1 MFLNCELNKLLNYLK
16 RDTRHLPL
24 IERLALARLLHLFH
38 QLTAAVLAHLGM
50 LLEQLVDELLIDN
63 GVAMNETV
71 TFATYTHDVVGIVG
85 AVHARGHYVVELHV
99 IVINGLAAVFT
110 FAPPHGC
117 IATYGTLAC
126 LRHCDCRAVGD
137 MASD

>member
-1 MFLNCELNKLLNYLK
+1 M
-16 RDTRHLPL
+16 P
-24 IERLALARLLHLFH
+24 IAERLAPAHLLHLIH
-38 QLTAAVLAHLGM
+38 ELLGAMHPHLGM
-50 LLEQLVDELLIDN
+50 LLEQLVDELLIEH
-63 GVAMNETV
+63 GVAMDETV
-71 TFATYTHDVVGIVG
+71 TLATYTHDVVGIVG

-110 FAPPHGC
+110 FAPPHGY
-117 IATYGTLAC
+117 IATFGTLVC